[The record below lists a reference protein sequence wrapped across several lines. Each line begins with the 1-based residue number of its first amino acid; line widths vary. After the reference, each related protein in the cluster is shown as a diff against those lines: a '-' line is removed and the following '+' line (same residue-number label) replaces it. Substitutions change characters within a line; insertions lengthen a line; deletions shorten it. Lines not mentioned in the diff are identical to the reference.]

1 MIVLG
6 LDTSSDAAAIG
17 LVSDGILLC
26 EYTLN
31 NGKNHSVKLL
41 PMITDMLQK
50 TGVSFPEID
59 AYCCGVGPG
68 SFTGVR
74 IGVATAK
81 AFAQSWNKQV
91 VPVSSLEVLA
101 ENTRFFDGIRVSCV
115 HAREDELF
123 CAAYGKDG
131 ETVLDPSVKTVSEL
145 SEFLSGKKALL
156 SGNGAGKYR
165 EVWEN
170 LPGGLIQVTDG
181 RGNVISGGAV
191 AELGYRY
198 FMDGAGKNYEEV
210 APVYLRVSQAER
222 EYAARRNG
230 QTLQ

>member
-17 LVSDGILLC
+17 LVSDGTILC
-26 EYTLN
+26 EYTLH

-41 PMITDMLQK
+41 PMITEMLKQ
-50 TGVSFPEID
+50 TGISFPEID

-81 AFAQSWNKQV
+81 AFAQSWNKPV
-91 VPVSSLEVLA
+91 VPVSSLEILA
-101 ENTRFFDGIRVSCV
+101 ENVRFFEELRVPCV
-115 HAREDELF
+115 HARVDELF
-123 CAAYGKDG
+123 CAAYDKKGQV
-131 ETVLDPSVKTVSEL
+131 VLPPSVKTFEEMK
-145 SEFLSGKKALL
+145 EFLSGKKAILC
-156 SGNGAGKYR
+156 GNGAEKYGAELR
-165 EVWEN
+165 SSAED
-170 LPGGLIQVTDG
+170 LIQIADG
-181 RGNVISGGAV
+181 RANVISGGAV

-198 FMDGAGKNYEEV
+198 LMNGKQKSYEEV

-222 EYAARRNG
+222 EYEARKSG
-230 QTLQ
+230 QTLK